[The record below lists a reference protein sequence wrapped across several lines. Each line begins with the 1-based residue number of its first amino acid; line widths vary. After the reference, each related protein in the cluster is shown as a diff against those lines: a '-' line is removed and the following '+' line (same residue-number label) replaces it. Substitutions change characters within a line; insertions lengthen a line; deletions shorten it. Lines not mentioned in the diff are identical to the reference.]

1 MKKFKHVKYKNTGI
15 IFELL
20 SKQVASDVLTNRG
33 NKSLNII
40 KKYFK
45 EGTELHKELACYHAL
60 YETKNKKEPL
70 ALKFLDSI
78 LKQRQRIN
86 SQNLLREKYKLIGE
100 IKNTYPINTFFESR
114 VSDYK
119 LYASIYKIFEYNA
132 SENPVGHIDCYET
145 IVEHLT
151 SSPKQKAKDP
161 KTLYEV
167 QDTELKKLAFKMLI
181 EKFNKKYQFLNV
193 KQKTLVSRFIN
204 ENTSLTP
211 FKNFIY
217 TEVTEIKKTLV
228 EISKKTKDPVLKI
241 KLNEIAKLTSEI
253 SSSSRIKDEH
263 ISSMIKYYELI
274 DHLQK
279 VNG

>member
-33 NKSLNII
+33 NKSLGII

-78 LKQRQRIN
+78 LKQRQNIN
-86 SQNLLREKYKLIGE
+86 PNYLLKEKYKLIGE
-100 IKNTYPINTFFESR
+100 IKNNYPIATFFESR

-145 IVEHLT
+145 ILEHLT
-151 SSPKQKAKDP
+151 GTPTKVKTQ

-167 QDTELKKLAFKMLI
+167 QDAELKKLAFKMLI
-181 EKFNKKYQFLNV
+181 EKFNKKYQFLNK
-193 KQKTLVSRFIN
+193 KQKILVSKFIN
-204 ENTSLTP
+204 ENISLPP

-217 TEVTEIKKTLV
+217 SEISNIKKSLI
-228 EISKKTKDPVLKI
+228 EISKKTNDSVLKI

-253 SSSSRIKDEH
+253 SASNRIKDEH

-279 VNG
+279 NQI